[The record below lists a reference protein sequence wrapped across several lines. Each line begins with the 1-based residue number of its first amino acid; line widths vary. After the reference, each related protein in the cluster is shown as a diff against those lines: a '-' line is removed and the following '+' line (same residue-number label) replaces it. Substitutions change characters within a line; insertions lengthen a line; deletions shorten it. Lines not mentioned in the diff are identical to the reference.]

1 MVIIGIKSKVLFV
14 ALAMVLSGFVAV
26 AGLSGH
32 VDNIGGAK
40 SISSVQQNTQIGQ
53 YPDGNNAQGGA
64 YDPYNQE
71 LYITNSFSD
80 NVTVINAF
88 SNISVANISVGSEP
102 LGITY
107 VPYNHD
113 MYVNNHNSNNIS
125 IISSVNNTVVANIS
139 LPGNPEF
146 SVYDPQNET
155 LYVSGYNFGTGAIW
169 IINVTNNTIMS
180 IPGIPPGNT
189 EGVAFD
195 PYNGY
200 VYFAD
205 NTYNQVYALSPSG
218 AIEAYISVGQGPYGL
233 ALDPINKMLYVTDQ
247 DINSLIS
254 GYPKEYNV
262 TIINTVNNTVVKSVV
277 PGKLPEGV
285 AYDPANGYIYIA
297 NSMSA
302 NISVLNPATE
312 SIIQTLPAKIS
323 VQNGSSAMVYDPVL
337 QQMISVNDIS
347 TIDATLNYN
356 SAGGYAAKA
365 FNSASGAQYITFD
378 ASNRLLYV
386 AGGSNVVSVY
396 SLNGKLVA
404 SILVSST
411 VNSVLYVST
420 LNTVFA
426 SADNGSSPD
435 IVMIDPVS
443 NTVTANISLTFG
455 QIPEGMAYDSLNGTL
470 FVSMSANNAVD
481 VVNPVTHKQITK
493 IGVGESPTT
502 LTYSNVTNQIY
513 ESNSG
518 DENINIINASTYKV
532 VVPYFVPVSDPS
544 QAIYDPYTNSIY
556 IANTGND
563 SMFVIN
569 ESDINYQGGHTTFG
583 MINVGSPQQSIAINP
598 ANGLVYIVQSGT
610 ENITIFNPLLN
621 ETVGSINSPTLAGA
635 GYLTYIPGEQILLAA
650 DPNGYVEEISPA
662 QTYTVV
668 VSVGNLVPKGE
679 TWNLQIQPSQDSAL
693 AQVYNSSQQS
703 NQSVILQLPDG
714 TYSMNLSFSSGDVTP
729 IHTYF
734 VVNGSLENFY
744 FDSQYNV
751 TFREHGLPSGQSWF
765 VSMGPYNESS
775 STSTI
780 QLKFPTDLETYDAYI
795 SGSGSYKPYPS
806 SLSVTVARENTSINV
821 FFQSPH
827 NQTYG
832 AISSTIDVYNN
843 ISYPGD
849 SYIPV
854 NSSFSSLLSAF
865 DPSLGFLFTPVI
877 SKSSGSWIDVYN
889 ISGGYLI
896 DNSYT
901 PFWPHFGMAIST
913 YYDPINSLLYVIDA
927 LNNNLSWFYP
937 SNGTAGSS
945 IHLPGTLDNAITS
958 IGNYVYVENSTG
970 TVFAVNSVTNSVTNY
985 SVTNGEYPSP
995 VVLIPY
1001 RENLIMLNYTGS
1013 LVELNLS
1020 TSTVHSYALPSGFD
1034 PFQVISGKP
1043 GTLYVSGNGKG
1054 YIEVFNESTDEF
1066 TGTIDLNGT
1075 AGGNSYS
1082 GNNVTGGVYD
1092 PANGYM
1098 YFSSLSVF
1106 NTSAPSNFTV
1116 VNPATGEVV
1125 SSFPGLNLSS
1135 AITMVYIPSSQK
1147 IYAVGIDGD
1156 ILSVI
1161 SPQTYYNVTVKENG
1175 LPAGTSWKITL
1186 SNGETY
1192 NTTGTSITFLVEN
1205 DTQYTYTL
1213 TSGNKSYS
1221 GVPGHFLLSGS
1232 AGQVQ
1237 ATFTLLKYT
1246 VDIKET
1252 GLASGTKWFVQVNG
1266 TTYNSTT
1273 DEISI
1278 QLPNGTYPYSV
1289 NSITGYSVTNGT
1301 GNVTVSGGAT
1311 VQVKF
1316 SSTSTGL
1323 PLADIVIIAGVVVV
1337 VGIIGAAA
1345 YIFRIRGRK

>member
-1 MVIIGIKSKVLFV
+1 MVPISVKTKVLIV
-14 ALAMVLSGFVAV
+14 ALAMVLSGFAAV

-53 YPDGNNAQGGA
+53 YPDGNNSQGGA

-71 LYITNSFSD
+71 LYITNYFSD

-88 SNISVANISVGSEP
+88 SNISVANISVGQEP

-113 MYVNNHNSNNIS
+113 MYVNNYATNNIS

-146 SVYDPQNET
+146 SVYDPQSET
-155 LYVSGYNFGTGAIW
+155 LYVSGYDGTGAVW
-169 IINVTNNTIMS
+169 IINVTNNTIVS
-180 IPGIPPGNT
+180 TPGIPPGDT

-195 PYNGY
+195 PYNGD
-200 VYFAD
+200 VYIAD
-205 NTYNQVYALSPSG
+205 YGNNVVYALSPSG
-218 AIEAYISVGQGPYGL
+218 AVVAYISVGEEPYGL
-233 ALDPINKMLYVTDQ
+233 AFDPINKMLYVTDQ
-247 DINSLIS
+247 DFNSLIS
-254 GYPKEYNV
+254 GNPKEYNV

-277 PGKLPEGV
+277 PGSLPEGV

-297 NSMSA
+297 NSRSG

-312 SIIQTLPAKIS
+312 SIIQTLPATIS

-337 QQMISVNDIS
+337 QQMISINNIA

-365 FNSASGAQYITFD
+365 FNSVSGAQYITFD

-396 SLNGKLVA
+396 SLNGNLVT
-404 SILVSST
+404 SIPISST
-411 VNSVLYVST
+411 VNSVLYVSA

-455 QIPEGMAYDSLNGTL
+455 QDPEGMAYDSLNGTL
-470 FVSMSANNAVD
+470 FVSMEPSNAVD
-481 VVNPVTHKQITK
+481 VVNPVTHKQITEVE
-493 IGVGESPTT
+493 VGGSPTA

-513 ESNSG
+513 VSNSG
-518 DENINIINASTYKV
+518 DENINIINASTYTKI
-532 VVPYFVPVSDPS
+532 VPYFVPGSDPS

-569 ESDINYQGGHTTFG
+569 ESDINYQGQTNFG
-583 MINVGSPQQSIAINP
+583 TINVGSPQQSIAINP
-598 ANGLVYIVQSGT
+598 ANGLIYITQPDT

-621 ETVGSINSPTLAGA
+621 ETVGSINSPTLSGV
-635 GYLTYIPGEQILLAA
+635 GYTTYIPGEQILLAA
-650 DPNGYVEEISPA
+650 DTNGYVEEISPA
-662 QTYTVV
+662 QTYAVM
-668 VSVGNLVPKGE
+668 VSLRNLVPNVE

-693 AQVYNSSQQS
+693 AQVYNSSQQL
-703 NQSVILQLPDG
+703 NQGVFLQLPDG
-714 TYSMNLSFSSGDVTP
+714 TYSMNLSFSSRNVAP

-734 VVNGSLENFY
+734 VVNGSPEHLY
-744 FDSQYNV
+744 FNLQYNV
-751 TFREHGLPSGQSWF
+751 TFREHGLPSGQSWS
-765 VSMGPYNESS
+765 VTVGPYNASS

-780 QLKFPTDLETYDAYI
+780 QMKLPGDLKNYNAYI
-795 SGSGSYKPYPS
+795 SGSGSYKSYPS
-806 SLSVTVARENTSINV
+806 SLPLKVGVGNTSINV

-854 NSSFSSLLSAF
+854 TSSISSTLSAY
-865 DPSLGFLFTPVI
+865 DPSFGFLFTPVI
-877 SKSSGSWIDVYN
+877 SQSSGSWIAVYN
-889 ISGGYLI
+889 ISDNSLI

-901 PFWPHFGMAIST
+901 PAGTTSTYYKST
-913 YYDPINSLLYVIDA
+913 YYDPINSLVYVIDTQ
-927 LNNNLSWFYP
+927 NNNLLWFYP
-937 SNGTAGSS
+937 SNGTPDNH

-985 SVTNGEYPSP
+985 SVTNENNLSS

-1001 RENLIMLNYTGS
+1001 RDTLIMLNDTGS
-1013 LVELNLS
+1013 LVDLNLS

-1043 GTLYVSGNGKG
+1043 GTLYVSGSGKG

-1092 PANGYM
+1092 PANEYM
-1098 YFSSLSVF
+1098 YFSSLSAF
-1106 NTSAPSNFTV
+1106 NPLGPSNFTV
-1116 VNPATGEVV
+1116 VNPVTGEVV

-1135 AITMVYIPSSQK
+1135 AITMVYTPSSQK
-1147 IYAVGIDGD
+1147 IYAVSLAGD

-1192 NTTGTSITFLVEN
+1192 NTTSTSITFLVEN

-1221 GVPGHFLLSGS
+1221 GVPGHFMLSGS
-1232 AGQVQ
+1232 AEQVQ

-1252 GLASGTKWFVQVNG
+1252 GLASGTKWFVQVDG

-1278 QLPNGTYPYSV
+1278 QLPNGTYTYSI

-1301 GNVTVSGGAT
+1301 GNVNVSGGAT

-1323 PLADIVIIAGVVVV
+1323 PLADIAIIGGVVVV
-1337 VGIIGAAA
+1337 VGVIGAAA

>member
-1 MVIIGIKSKVLFV
+1 MVVIGIKTKVFFV

-32 VDNIGGAK
+32 VDNIVGAK

-53 YPDGNNAQGGA
+53 YPDGNNAHGGA

-71 LYITNSFSD
+71 LYITNYFSD

-88 SNISVANISVGSEP
+88 SNISVANISVGSDP

-113 MYVNNHNSNNIS
+113 IYVNNYNSNNIS
-125 IISSVNNTVVANIS
+125 IISSVSNTVVANIS
-139 LPGNPEF
+139 LPGNPRY

-155 LYVSGYNFGTGAIW
+155 LYVSGFNYGTGAVW
-169 IINVTNNTIMS
+169 IINVTNNTIVS
-180 IPGIPPGNT
+180 TPGIPPSNT
-189 EGVAFD
+189 RGLAFD

-200 VYFAD
+200 VYIAESSD
-205 NTYNQVYALSPSG
+205 NAVLALSPSG
-218 AIEAYISVGQGPYGL
+218 AIEAYISVGQDPHGL
-233 ALDPINKMLYVTDQ
+233 AFDPINRMLYVTDY
-247 DINSLIS
+247 DFNSLIS
-254 GYPKEYNV
+254 GNPKEYNV

-277 PGKLPEGV
+277 PGSLPDGV

-297 NSMSA
+297 NYGSG

-312 SIIQTLPAKIS
+312 SIIQTLPATIGA
-323 VQNGSSAMVYDPVL
+323 QNGSTAMVYDPVL

-356 SAGGYAAKA
+356 SAGGYAAKV
-365 FNSASGAQYITFD
+365 FNSVSGAQYITFD

-386 AGGSNVVSVY
+386 AGGNNVVSVY

-404 SILVSST
+404 SIPVSSA
-411 VNSVLYVST
+411 VNSVLYVSA

-426 SADNGSSPD
+426 TANNGSSPD

-443 NTVTANISLTFG
+443 NTVTANISLTIG
-455 QIPEGMAYDSLNGTL
+455 LNPAGMAYDSLNGTL
-470 FVSMSANNAVD
+470 FVSMESSNAVD
-481 VVNPVTHKQITK
+481 IVNPVTHKQITERE
-493 IGVGESPTT
+493 VGSNPTT

-513 ESNSG
+513 VSNSG
-518 DENINIINASTYKV
+518 DENINIINASTYTV
-532 VVPYFVPVSDPS
+532 VVPYFVPGSDPS

-569 ESDINYQGGHTTFG
+569 ESDINYHGGHTTFG

-598 ANGLVYIVQSGT
+598 ANGLIYITQPDT

-621 ETVGSINSPTLAGA
+621 ETVGSINSPTLSGVR
-635 GYLTYIPGEQILLAA
+635 YTTYIPGEQMLLAA
-650 DPNGYVEEISPA
+650 DSNGYIEEISPA
-662 QTYTVV
+662 QTNTVM
-668 VSVGNLVPKGE
+668 VSLGNLVPKGE

-703 NQSVILQLPDG
+703 PQNVFLQLPDG

-734 VVNGSLENFY
+734 VVNDSPENFY
-744 FDSQYNV
+744 FYYSIYTL

-780 QLKFPTDLETYDAYI
+780 QLKFRYGLETYNTYI

-806 SLSVTVARENTSINV
+806 SLPVTVGGENTSVNV

-854 NSSFSSLLSAF
+854 NSSISSTLSAY
-865 DPSLGFLFTPVI
+865 DPSNAYLFTPVT
-877 SKSSGSWIDVYN
+877 SHSSGSWIDVYN
-889 ISGGYLI
+889 ISDDSLI

-901 PFWPHFGMAIST
+901 PANTTSTYYKST
-913 YYDPINSLLYVIDA
+913 YYDPINSLVYVIDTQ
-927 LNNNLSWFYP
+927 NNNLLWFYT
-937 SNGTAGSS
+937 SNGTPDNH

-958 IGNYVYVENSTG
+958 IGNFVYVENSTG

-985 SVTNGEYPSP
+985 SVTNGNNLSS

-1001 RENLIMLNYTGS
+1001 RDTLIMLNDSGS
-1013 LVELNLS
+1013 LVDLNLS
-1020 TSTVHSYALPSGFD
+1020 TWTVHSYALPSGFD

-1043 GTLYVSGNGKG
+1043 GTLYVSGSGKG

-1098 YFSSLSVF
+1098 YFSSLSTL
-1106 NTSAPSNFTV
+1106 NPMGPSNFTV

-1135 AITMVYIPSSQK
+1135 AVTMVYIPSSQK
-1147 IYAVGIDGD
+1147 IYAVSIGGD

-1161 SPQTYYNVTVKENG
+1161 SPQTYNVTVKENG

-1192 NTTGTSITFLVEN
+1192 TTTGTSITFLVEN

-1213 TSGNKSYS
+1213 TSGNMSYS
-1221 GVPGHFLLSGS
+1221 GVPGHFMLLGS
-1232 AGQVQ
+1232 TGQVQ

-1246 VDIKET
+1246 VNIKET
-1252 GLASGTKWFVQVNG
+1252 GLASGIKWFVQING

-1278 QLPNGTYPYSV
+1278 QLPNGTYPYSI

-1323 PLADIVIIAGVVVV
+1323 PLADVVIIAGVVVV